1 MGTTVTQICCGRCEC
16 HVLTASAINFGNFLL
31 GLFFR
36 CHTLAFVP
44 SKDRIYAFGL
54 GGSGQLSTKSTA
66 NVNSP
71 QLVIGPWEMSILSN
85 NSIKDVKDL
94 ATETAEALS
103 AIQSKR
109 VVVRNIF
116 CGGDQS
122 FSLVCPYTVRAFL

>member
-1 MGTTVTQICCGRCEC
+1 VGGANATFRLLVQLI
-16 HVLTASAINFGNFLL
+16 LTI
-31 GLFFR
+31 FFWGFCR

-44 SKDRIYAFGL
+44 SKGRIYAFGL
-54 GGSGQLSTKSTA
+54 GGSGQLGTKSTA

-71 QLVIGPWEMSILSN
+71 QLVIGPWETSN

-103 AIQSKR
+103 TIQSKR

-122 FSLVCPYTVRAFL
+122 FSLVCPYTVRLFLKDFCFKF

>member
-1 MGTTVTQICCGRCEC
+1 
-16 HVLTASAINFGNFLL
+16 LTASAINFGNFLL

-44 SKDRIYAFGL
+44 SKGRIYAFGL
-54 GGSGQLSTKSTA
+54 GGSGQLGTKSTA

-71 QLVIGPWEMSILSN
+71 QLVIGPWETSN

-122 FSLVCPYTVRAFL
+122 FSLVCPYTVRLFLKDFCFKF